1 MAPPDAA
8 IMTTTDHAH
17 CVSALCAATPEDAF
31 AYVADPGR
39 LGEWA
44 LGCWQAVA
52 GPNGV
57 VEGTSL
63 FDGGKTYARADPDR
77 DRMIVDFDVGDD
89 PAALVRR
96 ITLRVVRGAEIGRPA
111 ETSLVVLTGWR
122 TASMDDERWR
132 RLAVAHEAE
141 VLLLRHRIEASFA

>member
-1 MAPPDAA
+1 VAPPDTA
-8 IMTTTDHAH
+8 IVTTADHAH
-17 CVSALCAATPEDAF
+17 CVSTLCAATAEAAF

-44 LGCWQAVA
+44 LGCWEAVA
-52 GPNGV
+52 APNGA

-96 ITLRVVRGAEIGRPA
+96 ITVRVVRGPEIGAPP

-122 TASMDDERWR
+122 IASMDDERWH
-132 RLAVAHEAE
+132 RLVVAHEAE
-141 VLLLRHRIEASFA
+141 VLLLRRRIEASTG